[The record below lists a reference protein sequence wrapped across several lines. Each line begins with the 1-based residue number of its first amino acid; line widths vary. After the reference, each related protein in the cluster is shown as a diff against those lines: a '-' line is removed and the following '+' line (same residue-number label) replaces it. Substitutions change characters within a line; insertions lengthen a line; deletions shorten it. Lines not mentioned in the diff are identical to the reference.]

1 MSKAILYDAT
11 KCTACRGCQVACKQ
25 WNGLETEIT
34 TNTGTYENPPD
45 LSSNTWLRI
54 KFNEISRN
62 GNGAIDWIFTRQACM
77 HCTDAACVNNCPS
90 GALSHN
96 ALGFVQFDKDKCA
109 GCGYCVEFCPF
120 SIPRAPCNRVTGVRK
135 VDKCVFCADRVMN
148 DELPA
153 CVKSCPT
160 GALQFGNRDE
170 MLAIGRRR
178 VAQIKQTHP
187 EANLYGADE
196 LGGLHVMYVL
206 PHSPEVHGLPAH
218 PSVSVFSSTHNIV
231 QWMGVG
237 GAVVLA
243 AGMGLNL
250 MVNRARK
257 IHEME
262 NH

>member
-25 WNGLETEIT
+25 WNGLETEMT

-54 KFNEISRN
+54 KFNEVSRN

-77 HCTDAACVNNCPS
+77 HCTDAACVNICPS

-120 SIPRAPCNRVTGVRK
+120 NIPRAPCNRVSGVRK

-148 DELPA
+148 DEMPA

-218 PSVSVFSSTHNIV
+218 PSVSVFSSTHDILQWVGISGAIV
-231 QWMGVG
+231 LG
-237 GAVVLA
+237 

-257 IHEME
+257 IREME
-262 NH
+262 AH